1 MANVEAVVRL
11 YERGRIEPEKIITH
25 RMRLEGYGKAME
37 LIGAKR
43 ALKVL
48 LVHG

>member
-1 MANVEAVVRL
+1 
-11 YERGRIEPEKIITH
+11 
-25 RMRLEGYGKAME
+25 MRLEDYGKAME